1 MRGISVKRRPH
12 LGEKRWREVLGRF
25 DGSGMSIH
33 AFCEREGV
41 SASSF
46 HRWRLRL
53 AMTLPAASEDEAAPA
68 PAPTPTPTPTPTPST
83 MGFIDLG
90 SLAGEGTPT
99 SCLDLKLDLGGG
111 LTLHLVRG

>member
-1 MRGISVKRRPH
+1 
-12 LGEKRWREVLGRF
+12 
-25 DGSGMSIH
+25 MSIH

-53 AMTLPAASEDEAAPA
+53 ATPPALPTAPEDEPVPA
-68 PAPTPTPTPTPTPST
+68 PAPTPST
-83 MGFIDLG
+83 TGFIDLG
-90 SLAGEGTPT
+90 SLAGEGAPT
-99 SCLDLKLDLGGG
+99 GRLDLKLDLGGG

>member
-53 AMTLPAASEDEAAPA
+53 ATTPALPAGPEDETAPA
-68 PAPTPTPTPTPTPST
+68 PAPTPST

-90 SLAGEGTPT
+90 SLAGEGAPT
-99 SCLDLKLDLGGG
+99 GRLDLKLDLGGG

>member
-1 MRGISVKRRPH
+1 MRGISVRRRPH
-12 LGEKRWREVLGRF
+12 LGEKRWRELLSRF
-25 DGSGMSIH
+25 DGSGMSVH
-33 AFCEREGV
+33 AFCEREGM

-53 AMTLPAASEDEAAPA
+53 TPLPLPAAPEDKATPA
-68 PAPTPTPTPTPTPST
+68 LTPTPTLTPST

-90 SLAGEGTPT
+90 SLAGEGASTGR
-99 SCLDLKLDLGGG
+99 LDLKLDLGGG

>member
-1 MRGISVKRRPH
+1 VRGISVKRRPH

-53 AMTLPAASEDEAAPA
+53 ATMPALPAAPEDEAV
-68 PAPTPTPTPTPTPST
+68 PTPTPST

-90 SLAGEGTPT
+90 SLAREGAPT
-99 SCLDLKLDLGGG
+99 GRLDLKLDLGGG

>member
-12 LGEKRWREVLGRF
+12 LGEKRWRELLGRF

-46 HRWRLRL
+46 HRWQLRL
-53 AMTLPAASEDEAAPA
+53 ATPPALRAAPQDEAAPA
-68 PAPTPTPTPTPTPST
+68 PTPAPTPST

-90 SLAGEGTPT
+90 SLAGEGAPT
-99 SCLDLKLDLGGG
+99 GRLDLKLDLGGG

>member
-53 AMTLPAASEDEAAPA
+53 AMMPALPAAPEDEAV
-68 PAPTPTPTPTPTPST
+68 PTPTPTPTPTPST

-90 SLAGEGTPT
+90 SLAGEGAPT
-99 SCLDLKLDLGGG
+99 GRLDLKLDLGGG

>member
-12 LGEKRWREVLGRF
+12 LGEKRWREVLSRF

-53 AMTLPAASEDEAAPA
+53 ATTPALPAAPEDEAAPA
-68 PAPTPTPTPTPTPST
+68 LVPTPAPST
-83 MGFIDLG
+83 TGFIDLG
-90 SLAGEGTPT
+90 SLAGEGAPT
-99 SCLDLKLDLGGG
+99 GRLDLKLDLGGG

>member
-53 AMTLPAASEDEAAPA
+53 ATTPALPAAPEDEAAPA
-68 PAPTPTPTPTPTPST
+68 PST
-83 MGFIDLG
+83 TDFIDLG
-90 SLAGEGTPT
+90 SLAGEGAPT
-99 SCLDLKLDLGGG
+99 GRLDLKLDLGGG

>member
-53 AMTLPAASEDEAAPA
+53 ATTPALPAAPEDEAV
-68 PAPTPTPTPTPTPST
+68 PTPTPST
-83 MGFIDLG
+83 MGFINLG
-90 SLAGEGTPT
+90 SLAGEGAPT
-99 SCLDLKLDLGGG
+99 GRLDLKLDLGGG